1 MRIYAT
7 LLNINICDFM
17 NKINDID
24 LSNVQGGTILPYLI
38 EKGDT
43 LSKIADKFGC
53 TVEELQKW
61 NKIEDPNI
69 IDIGQ
74 KLIIKF

>member
-1 MRIYAT
+1 
-7 LLNINICDFM
+7 M

-24 LSNVQGGTILPYLI
+24 LNNIQGGTILPYII

-61 NKIEDPNI
+61 NNIENPNL

>member
-1 MRIYAT
+1 
-7 LLNINICDFM
+7 M

-24 LSNVQGGTILPYLI
+24 LNNIQGGTILPYII

-43 LSKIADKFGC
+43 LGSIASKFNC